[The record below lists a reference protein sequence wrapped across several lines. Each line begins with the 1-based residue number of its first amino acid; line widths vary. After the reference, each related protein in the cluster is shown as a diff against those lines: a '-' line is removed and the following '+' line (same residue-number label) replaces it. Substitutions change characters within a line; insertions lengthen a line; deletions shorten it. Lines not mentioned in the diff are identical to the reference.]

1 MDRQQALDAINAA
14 LHKTLDDDATS
25 VGPGDD
31 MVESEILDSLDGMV
45 FIMEL
50 SSYTEKKF
58 PETDLVDLGFYKV
71 DVLVDFL
78 TSP

>member
-1 MDRQQALDAINAA
+1 MNKEQALDAINTA
-14 LHKTLDDDATS
+14 LRKTLDDADAT
-25 VGPGDD
+25 VEPGVD

-50 SSYTEKKF
+50 SGFTDKKF

-71 DVLVDFL
+71 DKLIDFL
-78 TSP
+78 TTP

>member
-1 MDRQQALDAINAA
+1 MNKEQALDAINTA
-14 LHKTLDDDATS
+14 LRKTLDDTDAT
-25 VGPGDD
+25 VEPGVD

-50 SSYTEKKF
+50 SGFTDKKF

-71 DVLVDFL
+71 DKLIDFL
-78 TSP
+78 TTP